1 MPIELP
7 DGRSLSNEVLEA
19 LRLRAIRARQLG
31 YTLEGISSILGVALE
46 TVCRWCSAYEQGGQ
60 DALPRDRT
68 GRPVGSGRT
77 LSDEQAEK
85 IQQWMDQHCPDALGI
100 PSALWTRK
108 AVCELIQ
115 QKFGVRMPLR
125 TVGEY
130 LRRWGY
136 TPQRPARKSY
146 KQAPKEVQQWLEE
159 KYPEIEKR
167 AKAEDGEIHWGDEAG
182 VRSTCHVGRGYARR
196 GHTPVLKLPGNRF
209 SVNMI
214 STVTNQGKLRFM
226 IYEGRMDASLFLVF
240 LGRLVRDA
248 AKKVFL
254 IVDNLRVHEA
264 ADVQEWL
271 TGKEEQIEIFYL
283 PKYAPELNPDEYL
296 NCDVKGN
303 VNEQGLPHSRE
314 ELKARLKVFM
324 QRLAKLPGRIAS
336 YFQHPCIQYAS
347 ADPADT

>member
-1 MPIELP
+1 MPVELP

-19 LRLRAIRARQLG
+19 LRLRAIRARQFG
-31 YTLEGISSILGVALE
+31 YTLQEISGILGIALE
-46 TVCRWCSAYEQGGQ
+46 TVCRWCSAYEEGGQ
-60 DALPRDRT
+60 DALPGDRT

-85 IQQWMDQHCPDALGI
+85 IQQLIDHHCPDELGI

-108 AVCELIQ
+108 AVRELIE
-115 QKFGVRMPLR
+115 KEFGIRMPLR

-130 LRRWGY
+130 LRRWNY

-146 KQAPKEVQQWLEE
+146 KQDPKEVQEWLEK
-159 KYPEIEKR
+159 KYPEIEER
-167 AKAEDGEIHWGDEAG
+167 AKAEHGEIHWGDEAG
-182 VRSTCHVGRGYARR
+182 VRSTCHGGRGYARK

-226 IYEGRMDASLFLVF
+226 IYTGRMNASLFLIF
-240 LGRLVRDA
+240 LGRLVRNA
-248 AKKVFL
+248 EKKVFL

-264 ADVQEWL
+264 AEVKEWL

-303 VNEQGLPHSRE
+303 VNEQGLPQSRE
-314 ELKARLKVFM
+314 DLKSRVKNFM
-324 QRLAKLPGRIAS
+324 HRLAKLPERIAS
-336 YFQHPCIQYAS
+336 YFQHPCIQYAC
-347 ADPADT
+347 ADPRET